1 MICEK
6 CGTENI
12 DNARFC
18 IKCGQPLSPDKAETS
33 QEDTSVS
40 EEAPVNADK
49 AVSSKGKPDLNRL
62 TGKLKSVPKK
72 VLFGVPAAIIA
83 IAVILFISM
92 QSAKTIDLNKYL
104 EIQTTG
110 YDGYGTAYVSI
121 DWAALEKDHGN
132 DVSFSKASHGLLE
145 IWMTPMEALQD
156 CVAVRLDKYDGL
168 SNGDSVNYTWDIS
181 SDLQKYLECSITY
194 KDGEHTV
201 SGLEKLETFDAFADV
216 EVTFSGISPM
226 GEAKISYNGSDF
238 SAYDFSCDKTSEL
251 KNGDTIEVKLS
262 GNDMG
267 YYVGKFGKVPESAA
281 KEYTV
286 SGLQEYVTAFSD
298 LTEDFMNNTKKE
310 AEDSIYSYVAKSYSK
325 ESSMKN
331 LEYAGYIFDHLKNE
345 NTRSS
350 VFNHLY
356 VIYRGDVSSS
366 DNSFATTKVY
376 YPVEF
381 TNLVKGTGDEI
392 SFGQNEGI
400 PGFSELGSFW
410 YTTSGYTNPLTCYT
424 ELVDGNRDEYAAEY
438 GDGFEV
444 FCEHEEIT
452 KLEDISE
459 EYKEQLRTDAKDRI
473 ESYMVNENKDTMNLD
488 GLTLAGEYLLTAKS
502 QGTDYEQNNKYFAVY
517 SGTISSPDGKFE
529 TQTIYFPVEYDGLV
543 KLPNGEYMTS
553 NTVGMLGGSYLSSN
567 SFWYISKGYLDGT
580 QMYSDIVMANRDSY
594 TYEVSEGLKSFGE

>member
-1 MICEK
+1 
-6 CGTENI
+6 
-12 DNARFC
+12 
-18 IKCGQPLSPDKAETS
+18 
-33 QEDTSVS
+33 
-40 EEAPVNADK
+40 
-49 AVSSKGKPDLNRL
+49 
-62 TGKLKSVPKK
+62 
-72 VLFGVPAAIIA
+72 
-83 IAVILFISM
+83 M
-92 QSAKTIDLNKYL
+92 QSGKTIDLNKYL

-121 DWAALEKDHGN
+121 DWAALEKEHGK
-132 DVSFSKASHGLLE
+132 DVSFSKASHGLLDL
-145 IWMTPMEALQD
+145 WLTPMEALQD

-226 GEAKISYNGSDF
+226 GDAKISYNGSDF
-238 SAYDFSCDKTSEL
+238 SAYDFICDNTSEL

-262 GNDMG
+262 SADMG
-267 YYVGKFGKVPESAA
+267 YYAERFGKIPEAAA
-281 KEYTV
+281 KTYTV

-331 LEYAGYIFDHLKNE
+331 LEYAGYIFDHIKNE
-345 NTRSS
+345 NTPYS
-350 VFNHLY
+350 VYNHLY
-356 VIYRGDVSSS
+356 VIYRGDVSNS
-366 DNSFATTKVY
+366 DNKFATTKVY

-424 ELVDGNRDEYAAEY
+424 ELVDGNRDEYTAEY

-473 ESYMVNENKDTMNLD
+473 ESYMASEKKDTMNLAD
-488 GLTLAGEYLLTAKS
+488 LNLAGEYLLTAKS
-502 QGTDYEQNNKYFAVY
+502 LGEDYGQNNKYVAVY
-517 SGTISSPDGKFE
+517 SGTISSPGGKFE
-529 TQTIYFPVEYDGLV
+529 STTVYFPVEYDGLV

-553 NTVGMLGGSYLSSN
+553 KTVGMLGNTYLDPKN
-567 SFWYISKGYLDGT
+567 YWYSFNGYVDGT
-580 QMYSDIVMANRDSY
+580 QMYSDIVMANRDNY